1 MLICNAPFLRYELP
15 LLAED
20 ALTFLEPSGQKKLME
35 VLDETLDVIRS
46 VANEES
52 SIIER
57 TTVKDEVS
65 IVNRQLFIQGST
77 LFRREC
83 DIYC

>member
-1 MLICNAPFLRYELP
+1 MYSAVVLFPSFRYELP

-46 VANEES
+46 VANES
-52 SIIER
+52 GVIER
-57 TTVKDEVS
+57 TTAKDEVPS
-65 IVNRQLFIQGST
+65 DGKVSVVDDAFT
-77 LFRREC
+77 
-83 DIYC
+83 D